1 MAAERGRNVLLVVLD
16 TTRKDRLTPYGHDRP
31 TTPTLGAF
39 ADEARV
45 YTEAV
50 AQAPWTLP
58 VHASMFTGLYPSE
71 HGATQESP
79 YLGADTGTLAA
90 ALSWDGYATACFSS
104 NAWITPYTR
113 LTDGFDE
120 QDNFF
125 EALPGAV
132 PSLAAGVWE
141 RLTDSR
147 LRPVADRLIEVGNGV
162 HERLSASGHGTSRT
176 PAIIDRTK
184 RFVDDN
190 AGDRWFA
197 CLNLMDA
204 HLPYYPPERYRE
216 AFAPGVDPDAVCQNS
231 KAYNAGARDVSAAE
245 FDDIRRLYDA
255 ELAHA
260 DAELG
265 RLFEHLRR
273 RGRWEDT
280 AVIVCADH
288 GELHGEFDRYGHE
301 FAVYDPLVNVP
312 LLFKH
317 PDIEP
322 GRSDEQ
328 VELLDLYDTILETA
342 FATDAPSAVGGRP
355 VQSGRSLLSPG
366 RAIPDGEYAFVE
378 YGRPVIELTQLESK
392 AAEAGIELDRDSAFY
407 SRMRAARR
415 PDAKYIRNET
425 PSDEVYRLDGS
436 GTEAEQLAVTDPRVA
451 ALEAALDRF
460 LKRHGTA
467 PAGPS
472 KGDRSA
478 GGARSI
484 EGMDDAMRRRLRELG
499 YLE

>member
-16 TTRKDRLTPYGHDRP
+16 TTRKDRLTPYGYDRP

-39 ADEARV
+39 AEEALV

-58 VHASMFTGLYPSE
+58 VHASVFTGLYPSE

-79 YLGADTGTLAA
+79 YLRPDAGTLAA
-90 ALSWDGYATACFSS
+90 ALSRDGHATACFSS

-113 LTDGFDE
+113 LTKGFDE
-120 QDNFF
+120 YDNFF
-125 EALPGAV
+125 EVLPGRV

-147 LRPVADRLIEVGNGV
+147 LRPVADRLVEAGNEV
-162 HERLSASGHGTSRT
+162 HERLSASGRGNSRT

-190 AGDRWFA
+190 AADPWFA

-216 AFAPGVDPDAVCQNS
+216 TFAPGVDPDAVCQSS
-231 KAYNAGARDVSAAE
+231 KAYNAGAREVSAEE

-273 RGRWEDT
+273 TGQWSDT

-288 GELHGEFDRYGHE
+288 GELHGEFGRYGHE
-301 FAVYDPLVNVP
+301 FAVYDPLVNVRF
-312 LLFKH
+312 LFKH

-355 VQSGRSLLSPG
+355 IEPERSLLSAG

-378 YGRPVIELTQLESK
+378 YGRP
-392 AAEAGIELDRDSAFY
+392 GDRADATGVEGRRGRDRTRTRTRRFT
-407 SRMRAARR
+407 RACG
-415 PDAKYIRNET
+415 
-425 PSDEVYRLDGS
+425 RLDGRTRNTS
-436 GTEAEQLAVTDPRVA
+436 ATKGSRTRPTGSTEPEPR
-451 ALEAALDRF
+451 
-460 LKRHGTA
+460 
-467 PAGPS
+467 PS
-472 KGDRSA
+472 RW
-478 GGARSI
+478 
-484 EGMDDAMRRRLRELG
+484 RRRIRG
-499 YLE
+499 RRHSRPHSIGS